1 MNKNS
6 PDFTEILLK
15 DFPEKKFPEQLK
27 YRIAISDRAY
37 RAIHEHAMENTGIE
51 ICGVLIG
58 QVYKDPSGPF
68 LEITGMIRG
77 EHADNQA
84 GQVMFT
90 HETWSYINTIKDD
103 QFAGSQI
110 VGWYHTH
117 PRFGIFLSDQD
128 FFIHKNFFNNPW
140 QIAFVVDPVTQE
152 EGFFIWHNGTMIPV
166 RQFWLEGEEKHI
178 AESFVNVEKTSAGAP
193 GEADKTELRDEKE
206 IRPVKIILGV
216 LFLVVIGCAI
226 FLVLKTNIKTLFT
239 SPSTYLSE
247 LFSSPWLP
255 DARDKMITGAVLDS
269 IIKKDKR
276 YTEVRIV
283 QKGAV
288 IHCTG
293 KVSTGELKYLL
304 GAICQSA
311 GNFDY
316 IDLQGVTIT
325 HKYTTSKGES
335 LIQIA
340 GFLYGNPER
349 WKDILKANIPKVKDP
364 AKPEPNTILDIPE

>member
-6 PDFTEILLK
+6 PDFKEILLK
-15 DFPEKKFPEQLK
+15 DVPEKKFPEQPK
-27 YRIAISDRAY
+27 FRIAISDRAY
-37 RAIHEHAMENTGIE
+37 HAIHEHAVENTGIE

-110 VGWYHTH
+110 VGWFHTH

-128 FFIHKNFFNNPW
+128 LFIHKNFFNNPW
-140 QIAFVVDPVTQE
+140 QIAFVVDPVSQE
-152 EGFFIWHNGTMIPV
+152 EGFFIWHNGAMMPV
-166 RQFWLEGEEKHI
+166 RQFWLDGEEKQI
-178 AESFVNVEKTSAGAP
+178 AESFVTIEKKSAGAQ
-193 GEADKTELRDEKE
+193 GEADKTELREEKE
-206 IRPVKIILGV
+206 IRPVQIILGV
-216 LFLVVIGCAI
+216 LFLAVIGCAI

-247 LFSSPWLP
+247 LFSLQSPP
-255 DARDKMITGAVLDS
+255 DARDKMITGTVLDS
-269 IIKKDKR
+269 LVKKNKL
-276 YTEVRIV
+276 YSGVRIV

-288 IHCTG
+288 IYCTG
-293 KVSTGELKYLL
+293 KVSTGELKYMLWV
-304 GAICQSA
+304 ACQSA
-311 GNFDY
+311 GNFEFVDV
-316 IDLQGVTIT
+316 QGVAIT

-349 WKDILKANIPKVKDP
+349 WKDILKANITKVKDP